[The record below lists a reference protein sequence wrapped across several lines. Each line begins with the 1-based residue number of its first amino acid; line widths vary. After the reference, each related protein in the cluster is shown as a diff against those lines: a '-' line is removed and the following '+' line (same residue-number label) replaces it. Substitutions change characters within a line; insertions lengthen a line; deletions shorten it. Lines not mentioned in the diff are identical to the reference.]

1 MLVTRDPTKV
11 TDLRTTDLR
20 ARLLE
25 ELKTSLKVRYI
36 KYMGKRLFL
45 MLAYRQAKD
54 TLASTTIRV
63 CYVGNRFNS
72 HAK

>member
-1 MLVTRDPTKV
+1 MV
-11 TDLRTTDLR
+11 TDSRTTDLR

-36 KYMGKRLFL
+36 QYVRKRLLL
-45 MLAYRQAKD
+45 MFAYHQAKN

-63 CYVGNRFNS
+63 CYVGHRFNP